1 MAVIRRSGHRRS
13 ADVLAERPARIV
25 TIRGEALEKASS
37 ACRMHFYQGFL
48 DVLAQ
53 RLSESTERLVE
64 I

>member
-1 MAVIRRSGHRRS
+1 
-13 ADVLAERPARIV
+13 
-25 TIRGEALEKASS
+25 
-37 ACRMHFYQGFL
+37 MHFYQGFL